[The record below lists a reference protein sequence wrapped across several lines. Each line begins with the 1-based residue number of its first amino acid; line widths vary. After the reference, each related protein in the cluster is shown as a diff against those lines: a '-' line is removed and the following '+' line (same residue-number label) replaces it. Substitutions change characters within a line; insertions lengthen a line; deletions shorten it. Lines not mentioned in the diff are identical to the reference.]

1 VGFAKKPHPLT
12 PSPQARGGVVA
23 SLVSILALSHP
34 AKAITLFGNYSS
46 TNDESTSSIN
56 ATGGRAI
63 GFTLPVGTNYTL
75 DSILLRLESY
85 NTTAGDLVR
94 LQIYRDSAKTSTS
107 PLGATLESL
116 TFNNPISGSDTAGNF
131 NFTPTTAFTF
141 LEDTRYWLLMTVPS
155 GPVGWKANDPSVT
168 PTGISG
174 MGYDT
179 YRFTNNSG
187 ASYTQSSTLNSFQI
201 DATAATP
208 VPFESNAAPA
218 GMAIVFGAL
227 MLRSKLQQRSARKML
242 ANSVDS

>member
-1 VGFAKKPHPLT
+1 
-12 PSPQARGGVVA
+12 
-23 SLVSILALSHP
+23 
-34 AKAITLFGNYSS
+34 
-46 TNDESTSSIN
+46 
-56 ATGGRAI
+56 
-63 GFTLPVGTNYTL
+63 
-75 DSILLRLESY
+75 LLRLESY

-116 TFNNPISGSDTAGNF
+116 TFNNPSSTSDTAGNF

-155 GPVGWKANDPSVT
+155 GPVGWRWNSPSVT

-174 MGYDT
+174 MVNNGYQFDNGSGT
-179 YRFTNNSG
+179 YT
-187 ASYTQSSTLNSFQI
+187 ASFNFNSFQI
-201 DATAATP
+201 DATDATP

-218 GMAIVFGAL
+218 GMVIVFGAF
-227 MLRSKLQQRSARKML
+227 MLRRRLQQRSARKML